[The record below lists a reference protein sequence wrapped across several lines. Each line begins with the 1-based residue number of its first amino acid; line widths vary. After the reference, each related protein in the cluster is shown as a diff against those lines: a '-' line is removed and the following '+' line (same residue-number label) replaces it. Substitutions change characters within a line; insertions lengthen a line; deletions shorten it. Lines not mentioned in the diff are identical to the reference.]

1 MESSSHKEQP
11 PLTPGVQG
19 LESQHSV
26 RALARYL
33 FTEGTG
39 TRALGVEAPGSD
51 TLRQWQAH
59 IRFAVDPDFHGSA
72 AGHAAFRQHGRPGD
86 QPHGGA
92 GECEFPAI
100 ESDLPALVPGKR
112 S

>member
-51 TLRQWQAH
+51 TLQGQFRAKLGIKMKNPQA
-59 IRFAVDPDFHGSA
+59 FGYATN
-72 AGHAAFRQHGRPGD
+72 
-86 QPHGGA
+86 
-92 GECEFPAI
+92 
-100 ESDLPALVPGKR
+100 L
-112 S
+112 